1 MTPEL
6 LRKAEDVVLR
16 ALDAPK
22 AHRSRVVSELCAGD
36 AALQREVESLLEH
49 DAGATH
55 FLTTPVLGTDLTN
68 LGFGI
73 EEAGEDLSGEMVG
86 PYRLERRVAVGGMG
100 AVYAASRADG
110 QFSQHVAI
118 KLVKRGMDSDEILSR
133 FRHERETLAA
143 LNHPNIA
150 RLLDGGVTSSG
161 RPYLVM
167 EFVEGRTVDEYCRER
182 GLRIE
187 DRLRLFRGVC
197 EAVRYAHQNLVVHR
211 DLKPT
216 NILVTREGAVKLL
229 DFGIAKV
236 VSDSGA
242 AHTRREERRLTPE
255 YASPEQVRGE
265 SVTTATDVYSLGVI
279 LYELLSGARPY
290 RFESRSSAELE
301 RVVCAQIPELPS
313 LAAGRSDVAMIVEEG
328 SEHRGRAAAKHLKG
342 DLDTII
348 MMALRK
354 EPERRYASVEALIA
368 DIDRFSRGL
377 PVSARRDTLLYRA
390 SKFVRRHALACA
402 AAVAVLALSA
412 AGVSTIWRERD
423 EAYSARDQAER
434 INAYMME
441 FLRSPD
447 ISSADPEARADVRVR
462 DVLAS
467 ASARAEVEFGK
478 TDPLVLA
485 AVRSSVGRSYLAL
498 GMNDEAKDA
507 IWSAADIRKN
517 VVGEGHHDFAES
529 LIDMAAWCFENQD
542 LATAHDLLRSSLRIH
557 ERLRGTR
564 NEDTARCWNDLG
576 AVFRAQGRHAE
587 AIQAHEH
594 AMKIRTELFGPESLP
609 VAESL
614 NNIAVARLN
623 LGDTTRARETFE
635 KALAI
640 RQNAF
645 RQTARTHPLVL
656 ASMQNLAAALL
667 HQQDYAGA
675 ETLYRQTLPQAKAA
689 YGDSHP
695 AYARHLSNLALLL
708 LETGREHEAEGLLR
722 NALTIFRDHAR
733 LADSTRPVQ
742 VTWIYVIKSLIMQ
755 GKFQDTE
762 RELAAFASAIGRTLS
777 PAPGVRE
784 EMLDALAG
792 LEAQGQTDLAAA
804 YADLGNTPAD
814 AEERK

>member
-1 MTPEL
+1 MTPDL
-6 LRKAEDVVLR
+6 MRKAEDVLFR

-22 AHRSRVVSELCAGD
+22 AHRARVVRELCAGD
-36 AALQREVESLLEH
+36 EALQREVESLLAH

-68 LGFGI
+68 LGFGV
-73 EEAGEDLSGEMVG
+73 EETGEDLSGEMVG
-86 PYRLERRVAVGGMG
+86 PYRLERRAAVGGMG

-150 RLLDGGVTSSG
+150 RLLDGGVTSAG

-167 EFVEGRTVDEYCRER
+167 EFVEGRAIDEYCRER
-182 GLRIE
+182 
-187 DRLRLFRGVC
+187 RLRVEQRLKLFRDVA

-211 DLKPT
+211 DLKPS
-216 NILVTREGAVKLL
+216 NVLVTRDGVVKLL

-236 VSDSGA
+236 MSDSSA
-242 AHTRREERRLTPE
+242 THTRREERRLTPE

-265 SVTTATDVYSLGVI
+265 SVSTATDVYSLGVI
-279 LYELLSGARPY
+279 LYELLSGSRPY
-290 RFESRSSAELE
+290 RFETRSSRELE
-301 RVVCAQIPELPS
+301 RVVCTQVPELPS
-313 LAAGRSDVAMIVEEG
+313 VAAARGDPAMLVEDDPDA
-328 SEHRGRAAAKHLKG
+328 RGRAASKRLRG

-354 EPERRYASVEALIA
+354 EPERRYASIEALLA

-377 PVSARRDTLLYRA
+377 PVSARRDTIIYRT

-402 AAVAVLALSA
+402 AAAAILALGV
-412 AGVSTIWRERD
+412 AGVATIWRERD
-423 EAYSARDQAER
+423 EAYSARDQSER

-447 ISSADPEARADVRVR
+447 ITSADPEARADVRVR

-467 ASARAEVEFGK
+467 ASARAEVEFAK

-498 GMNDEAKDA
+498 GMNDEARDA
-507 IWSAADIRKN
+507 IWSAADIRKKT
-517 VVGEGHHDFAES
+517 VGEGHHDFAES
-529 LIDMAAWCFENQD
+529 LIDMAAWCFENHD
-542 LATAHDLLRSSLRIH
+542 LTNAHDLLRSSLRIH
-557 ERLRGTR
+557 ERLRGTH

-576 AVFRAQGRHAE
+576 AVFRAQGQHAQ
-587 AIQAHEH
+587 AIEAHER
-594 AMKIRTELFGPESLP
+594 AMKIRTGLFGPESLP

-623 LGDTTRARETFE
+623 LGDTTRAREAFE

-640 RQNAF
+640 RQAAF
-645 RQTARTHPLVL
+645 RGTKQVHPLVL
-656 ASMQNLAAALL
+656 ASMQNLAASLL
-667 HQQDYAGA
+667 HQQEYDGA
-675 ETLYRQTLPQAKAA
+675 ETLYRQALPQARQA
-689 YGDSHP
+689 YGESHP

-708 LETGREHEAEGLLR
+708 LETGREKEAEQLLR
-722 NALTIFRDHAR
+722 EALAIFRDRVR
-733 LADSTRPVQ
+733 LPDSTRPVQ
-742 VTWIYVIKSLIMQ
+742 VTWIYLIKSLIMQ
-755 GKFQDTE
+755 GNFQETE
-762 RELAAFASAIGRTLS
+762 RELSAFASATGRTLS
-777 PAPGVRE
+777 TAPGVRE
-784 EMLDALAG
+784 EMLDVIAG
-792 LEAQGQTDLAAA
+792 LEAEGKTDLAAK
-804 YADLGNTPAD
+804 YADLGNSPAAAAD
-814 AEERK
+814 RK